1 MNSINYQTYLVV
13 DSRERNVIPYIDI
26 ELKNIK
32 YIEKQINTGDYLI
45 CNTDLNNQPNIL
57 ACIERKTLTDYAASF
72 QDGRYTNIKK
82 MIDLRNNTK
91 CQLYFIIEGQ
101 PFPSPTK
108 KYSRIPYSNILAS
121 ITKLMIRDNIFI
133 IQTLNEQHTAK
144 RLADLTKM
152 FHNVIDE
159 KNKESKNISTTP
171 NNSFNLSGNLSNDK
185 LNDELND
192 ELNDKS
198 NDISNDKPNDKSNDK
213 SNDKPN
219 DISITGLVIG
229 GVNENIPDI
238 VLGRIPNDEI
248 DICAKM
254 WSKLNNVSIMM
265 GYVLIG
271 LFSFIDL
278 INMED
283 TSGLNQLKH
292 SSGTAFNK
300 KAIKTLMDFNKN
312 GNNVVLSG
320 IDGININ
327 TIIDL
332 NNFKEICKMS
342 IEDISNLKIQQKT
355 RIIKFGIIKAEKIYR
370 MIRYK
375 KRI

>member
-1 MNSINYQTYLVV
+1 M
-13 DSRERNVIPYIDI
+13 
-26 ELKNIK
+26 
-32 YIEKQINTGDYLI
+32 
-45 CNTDLNNQPNIL
+45 
-57 ACIERKTLTDYAASF
+57 
-72 QDGRYTNIKK
+72 
-82 MIDLRNNTK
+82 
-91 CQLYFIIEGQ
+91 
-101 PFPSPTK
+101 
-108 KYSRIPYSNILAS
+108 
-121 ITKLMIRDNIFI
+121 
-133 IQTLNEQHTAK
+133 
-144 RLADLTKM
+144 
-152 FHNVIDE
+152 
-159 KNKESKNISTTP
+159 
-171 NNSFNLSGNLSNDK
+171 
-185 LNDELND
+185 
-192 ELNDKS
+192 
-198 NDISNDKPNDKSNDK
+198 
-213 SNDKPN
+213 
-219 DISITGLVIG
+219 
-229 GVNENIPDI
+229 NENIPDI